1 MGAEFAGR
9 VAANSP
15 IPAGCK
21 YRPGDR
27 VFGSSQ
33 GAYAEQITVDHA
45 RLVRMPDNI
54 TYEQAAGI
62 YVTIPTSYEGLVGRA
77 NTQPGEWV
85 LVHAAA
91 GGVGIAAVQVA
102 KALGAKVIAACGS
115 AEKRRIAIEYGGA
128 DVALDYNEAGW
139 QDEVKKITGGR
150 GVDVVYDPV
159 GLLVPSLKCI
169 AWNGRLVVVGFAA
182 GTIEKIPANLVLL
195 KNVSIVGLHW
205 GATALKDPKRYFE
218 VLDLVMELISSGRL
232 IPQVYDPVYEGL
244 DKVVPGL
251 RDLEDRKTWGK
262 AVVRVR
268 KEDKA
273 KL

>member
-1 MGAEFAGR
+1 
-9 VAANSP
+9 
-15 IPAGCK
+15 
-21 YRPGDR
+21 
-27 VFGSSQ
+27 
-33 GAYAEQITVDHA
+33 
-45 RLVRMPDNI
+45 MPSNI
-54 TYEQAAGI
+54 SFEQAAGI

-102 KALGAKVIAACGS
+102 KALGARVIAAAGS
-115 AEKRRIAIEYGGA
+115 EEKRQIAKKCGA
-128 DVALDYNEAGW
+128 DYAIDYNAPGW
-139 QDEVKKITGGR
+139 QDEVKKITDGH

-169 AWNGRLVVVGFAA
+169 AWNGRLIVVGFAA

-218 VLDLVMELISSGRL
+218 VIDEVMKMISSGRL

-244 DKVVPGL
+244 EQVTTGL
-251 RDLEDRKTWGK
+251 KDLEDRKTWGK

-268 KEDKA
+268 HDDKA